1 MLTILKIMLGIV
13 FGFLALLFILIV
25 MVRLILNKYGYSG
38 YSFSKLFQAIKDAR
52 EENMIKHKQVNG
64 MTNIYLPTILKDFPD
79 FNEKE
84 FYTKTEEYIRHILNN
99 IESENLKAFNNSDYD
114 LIRGKLV
121 NQIRDLID
129 NNVKYRYDDIIFHK
143 HAIKSYHKTKNVVKL
158 DISTSLEY
166 YYEKIQNGKT
176 VISNK
181 RKKQTRY
188 TVSYVYIY
196 DTNKA
201 GFDIQVLGI
210 NCPNCGSPISSFEKK
225 TCSYCKSG
233 LNITVA
239 NLQKCWKIVDLKEDY

>member
-1 MLTILKIMLGIV
+1 M
-13 FGFLALLFILIV
+13 
-25 MVRLILNKYGYSG
+25 
-38 YSFSKLFQAIKDAR
+38 
-52 EENMIKHKQVNG
+52 
-64 MTNIYLPTILKDFPD
+64 
-79 FNEKE
+79 
-84 FYTKTEEYIRHILNN
+84 
-99 IESENLKAFNNSDYD
+99 
-114 LIRGKLV
+114 
-121 NQIRDLID
+121 
-129 NNVKYRYDDIIFHK
+129 
-143 HAIKSYHKTKNVVKL
+143 VKL

-196 DTNKA
+196 DNKA